1 MSWAPNSLH
10 KKSWSRWR
18 DLMALI
24 AKKNEEEE
32 EAAPSGARE
41 RCEEFAKKIVAK
53 DAAIAYDKEILN
65 RGFSGISETV
75 TTI

>member
-1 MSWAPNSLH
+1 
-10 KKSWSRWR
+10 
-18 DLMALI
+18 MALI

-41 RCEEFAKKIVAK
+41 RSEEFAKKIVAK

-65 RGFSGISETV
+65 RGL
-75 TTI
+75 

>member
-1 MSWAPNSLH
+1 
-10 KKSWSRWR
+10 
-18 DLMALI
+18 MALI
-24 AKKNEEEE
+24 AKKNEEEGE
-32 EAAPSGARE
+32 DAPSGE
-41 RCEEFAKKIVAK
+41 RCSEEFAKKTVAK

>member
-1 MSWAPNSLH
+1 MSWALNSLR

-18 DLMALI
+18 DLMAMI
-24 AKKNEEEE
+24 AKKNEEEGE
-32 EAAPSGARE
+32 DAPSGARE
-41 RCEEFAKKIVAK
+41 RSEECAKKIVAK